1 MPLARSASS
10 TGERS
15 ALCLFTYQ
23 SHAPAA
29 VPRLSRFDSQ
39 SKKTKMEERAM
50 GFNYAREKLQFDAE
64 WRKLAAEYRAAG
76 FVGDDS
82 LPCH

>member
-1 MPLARSASS
+1 
-10 TGERS
+10 
-15 ALCLFTYQ
+15 
-23 SHAPAA
+23 
-29 VPRLSRFDSQ
+29 
-39 SKKTKMEERAM
+39 M